1 MPEDRSHDGELST
14 LMDDWRESGMD
25 TPEVLEAFFGQL
37 NARLDLIEG
46 NLREL
51 HYRLNSELDAP
62 KLVKLNEAWKVL
74 GYKNY
79 DACLY
84 KVRSGHYRVNK
95 EIVDRRSP
103 QSRRPDWYAD
113 IEKCQLRDRT
123 LVGKR
128 TGLK

>member
-1 MPEDRSHDGELST
+1 M
-14 LMDDWRESGMD
+14 LMDNWREPGMD
-25 TPEVLEAFFGQL
+25 TPELLEAFFGQL

-46 NLREL
+46 NLKEL
-51 HYRLNSELDAP
+51 HHRLNSEIDAP
-62 KLVKLNEAWKVL
+62 KVVKLNEAWKIL

-123 LVGKR
+123 MAGKR
-128 TGLK
+128 SGIK

>member
-1 MPEDRSHDGELST
+1 
-14 LMDDWRESGMD
+14 
-25 TPEVLEAFFGQL
+25 LEALFERL
-37 NARLDLIEG
+37 DARLDLIEG

-51 HYRLNSELDAP
+51 RQRLNSEVDVP
-62 KLVKLNEAWKVL
+62 KLVKLNKAWKML
-74 GYKNY
+74 GYQNY

-103 QSRRPDWYAD
+103 DSRRPDWYAD

-123 LVGKR
+123 MASKR
-128 TGLK
+128 G

>member
-1 MPEDRSHDGELST
+1 
-14 LMDDWRESGMD
+14 MD
-25 TPEVLEAFFGQL
+25 THDLLEALFERL

-51 HYRLNSELDAP
+51 RQRLNGEVDMP
-62 KLVKLNEAWKVL
+62 KLVKLNKAWQIL
-74 GYKNY
+74 GYQNY

-95 EIVDRRSP
+95 EIIDRRSP
-103 QSRRPDWYAD
+103 DSRRPDWYAD

-123 LVGKR
+123 MASKR
-128 TGLK
+128 G

>member
-1 MPEDRSHDGELST
+1 MPDDRLHDGELSM
-14 LMDDWRESGMD
+14 LMDHWRESGMD
-25 TPEVLEAFFGQL
+25 TPELLEAFFGQL

-51 HYRLNSELDAP
+51 HHRLNSEIDAP
-62 KLVKLNEAWKVL
+62 KLVKLNQAWKLL

-123 LVGKR
+123 IAGKR
-128 TGLK
+128 SGIK

>member
-1 MPEDRSHDGELST
+1 
-14 LMDDWRESGMD
+14 MD
-25 TPEVLEAFFGQL
+25 THDLLEALFERL

-46 NLREL
+46 NLRDL
-51 HYRLNSELDAP
+51 RQRLNSEVDVP
-62 KLVKLNEAWKVL
+62 KLVKLNKAWKML
-74 GYKNY
+74 GYQTY

-103 QSRRPDWYAD
+103 DSRRPDWYAD

-123 LVGKR
+123 MASKR
-128 TGLK
+128 G

>member
-1 MPEDRSHDGELST
+1 
-14 LMDDWRESGMD
+14 MD
-25 TPEVLEAFFGQL
+25 THELLEAFFGQL

-51 HYRLNSELDAP
+51 HHRLNSEIESP
-62 KLVKLNEAWKVL
+62 KLVKLNEAWKIL

-84 KVRSGHYRVNK
+84 KVRSGHYRINK

-123 LVGKR
+123 MAGKR
-128 TGLK
+128 SGMK

>member
-128 TGLK
+128 SGLK